1 MTNNEVP
8 LNDFT
13 KNENKDTSQKEKKA
27 SNNKIK
33 GNDVEK
39 SEKMKFNDQ
48 STNKKKLKFDN
59 SKIKII
65 IKYNIFYEKYEDYRL
80 FGDKFVENNKNNC
93 KMLIN
98 KEVYDL
104 CCFIDKNLVKNTKN
118 KNNEIQ
124 VKLIEVS
131 KILDMS
137 YMFSKVSSLSKF
149 SKWNTN
155 EVEDMSHMFDGCLLK
170 SLPDI
175 SSWDI
180 SNVIDI
186 SYMFNKCS
194 ELLSLPDISKW
205 NTCNVMDIN
214 HIFSECVKLASLPD
228 ISKWNTS
235 NIENMSYA
243 FYYCANIINL
253 PDISKWDMKKVLD
266 INYMF
271 ANCKNLE
278 SIPDLSKW
286 ELTKIIY
293 YDNLFEGCIK
303 KEMKEFKKTFFKSK
317 IFNRKENYNK

>member
-175 SSWDI
+175 SS
-180 SNVIDI
+180 
-186 SYMFNKCS
+186 MFNKCS

-243 FYYCANIINL
+243 FYYCENIKKL
-253 PDISKWDMKKVLD
+253 PDISKWDMKNVTN

-271 ANCKNLE
+271 ANSKYLK

-286 ELTKIIY
+286 ELNSLIY
-293 YDNLFEGCIK
+293 HDKLFDGCW
-303 KEMKEFKKTFFKSK
+303 
-317 IFNRKENYNK
+317 NRKEFNKIFYMNKLFYKLNKLK